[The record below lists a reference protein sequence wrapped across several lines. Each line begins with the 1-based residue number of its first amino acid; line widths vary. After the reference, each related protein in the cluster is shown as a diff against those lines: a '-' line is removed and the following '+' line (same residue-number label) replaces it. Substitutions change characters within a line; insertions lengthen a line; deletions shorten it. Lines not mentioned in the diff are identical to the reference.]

1 MSFNHSQET
10 GVKLVLFL
18 NLLKK
23 ERKVGL
29 KDEKILHVK
38 HRGKKEKRHSA
49 VAADFKEKSISMTEI
64 DISNRSFKTFFC

>member
-29 KDEKILHVK
+29 KDEKIYLNAPSKTATVTLHITVIVELN
-38 HRGKKEKRHSA
+38 H
-49 VAADFKEKSISMTEI
+49 
-64 DISNRSFKTFFC
+64 FF